1 MILEGFQRSLEY
13 CYLLSW
19 SRSNSWAGFLPTNV
33 LYELVGKHNT
43 KTYFLNF
50 KCNSL
55 WIFSKCPQLYNLTKN
70 EGQFSLSCYLLSYPT
85 VPTHLCCWFNSITLG
100 WQVQHF
106 LRGMTEW
113 VPEDVG
119 FTVKLRKLASEA
131 LTCTH
136 PIWSLRRGPS
146 NMFSGWCTFLKFAKG
161 RPHPSNLTSPI
172 AHTPVNT
179 GWCWNSYGL

>member
-1 MILEGFQRSLEY
+1 ME
-13 CYLLSW
+13 
-19 SRSNSWAGFLPTNV
+19 
-33 LYELVGKHNT
+33 KHNT

-50 KCNSL
+50 KYNSL
-55 WIFSKCPQLYNLTKN
+55 WIFSKFLKLYNLTKN
-70 EGQFSLSCYLLSYPT
+70 KEQFTLSYYRHSYPT
-85 VPTHLCCWFNSITLG
+85 VPTHLCCWLNSNTLS

-113 VPEDVG
+113 VPEDIG

-136 PIWSLRRGPS
+136 PLRNPGRGPS
-146 NMFSGWCTFLKFAKG
+146 NMFSWFCAFLKFAKG

-172 AHTPVNT
+172 AHTLVNT
-179 GWCWNSYGL
+179 GWCWNGYGL